1 MTACP
6 RGATMISRCLMNL
19 QAGVR
24 LCGEAVVHVPHVRR
38 VARVGALTV
47 GGTVD
52 AVAVGGVAPGAVAVV
67 SEVRVDVGRTL
78 LAEAAGVGRLTRHR
92 GGGGGERQRCDGGGD
107 ELDLAGHTCS
117 LVLDCCCLHSSLRHR
132 AGAARSH
139 VRAIPWPTSHV
150 CAIPWARPHRG
161 LPFVVRAPSALRP
174 MPGRVTKCQTTD
186 APSAPRWWSTRRTT
200 PRPAARG
207 RQPAYA
213 AGRTA
218 ALSAPASARYTE
230 A

>member
-78 LAEAAGVGRLTRHR
+78 LAEAAGVGRLARHR
-92 GGGGGERQRCDGGGD
+92 GGGGGERQRCDSGGD
-107 ELDLAGHTCS
+107 HLDLAGHTCS

-150 CAIPWARPHRG
+150 CAIPWARPTPG
-161 LPFVVRAPSALRP
+161 AAICRARP
-174 MPGRVTKCQTTD
+174 GCAEADAWPCHEMPD
-186 APSAPRWWSTRRTT
+186 DRRTQCPPVVEHSANDT
-200 PRPAARG
+200 TSRG
-207 RQPAYA
+207 EGPTTGLRC
-213 AGRTA
+213 
-218 ALSAPASARYTE
+218 
-230 A
+230 

>member
-24 LCGEAVVHVPHVRR
+24 LCGEAVVDVPHVRR
-38 VARVGALTV
+38 VARVGALAV

-78 LAEAAGVGRLTRHR
+78 LAEAAGVGRLARHR

-117 LVLDCCCLHSSLRHR
+117 LVWTAAAFTHPFGTEQVPLDRTSVLFRGRHR
-132 AGAARSH
+132 TS
-139 VRAIPWPTSHV
+139 VRF
-150 CAIPWARPHRG
+150 RGRGRHRG
-161 LPFVVRAPSALRP
+161 LPFVVRAPAALRP